1 VNLTTATT
9 DREIGTLLRQWRL
22 RQRRSQL
29 DVALAVGVSARHL
42 SFVETGRS
50 RPSRS
55 LLLRL
60 ASQLDVP
67 LRERNELL
75 LAAGLAPAYPA
86 HQLGDDE
93 LSGVRTALQSFLTSQ
108 EPNPTLV
115 FDRHGDVLLTN
126 QAVWLFLDEI
136 DEAALLP
143 RPNVYRIVLHPR
155 GMAPRVRNLSAW
167 ATHLEHRLVWQTSA
181 SDDQYLANLL
191 AELRCYPALRP
202 DRPGP
207 DRLDDRQLML
217 PIILDTAVGELTL
230 YSIVTKFGSP
240 FDVTLSEL
248 AIESF
253 FPADERNAALLAELS
268 KARSDQHSASSSA

>member
-1 VNLTTATT
+1 VTSGTTTEP
-9 DREIGTLLRQWRL
+9 EIGTLLRQWRQ

-55 LLLRL
+55 LLLKL
-60 ASQLDVP
+60 ASQLDIP
-67 LRERNELL
+67 LRERNDLL

-86 HQLGDDE
+86 HRFDDSE
-93 LSGVRTALQSFLTSQ
+93 LNGVRTALQAFLASQ

-115 FDRHGDVLLTN
+115 FDRRGDVLLTN
-126 QAVWLFLDEI
+126 RAVWLFLDDA
-136 DEAALLP
+136 DEAAL
-143 RPNVYRIVLHPR
+143 RPPLNVYRIVLHPR
-155 GMAPRVRNLSAW
+155 GMAPRLRNLAAW
-167 ATHLEHRLVWQTSA
+167 ATHLEHRLAWQVSA
-181 SDDQYLANLL
+181 SADPYLANLL
-191 AELRCYPALRP
+191 EELRSYPALRP
-202 DRPGP
+202 DRSAT
-207 DRLDDRQLML
+207 DVLDPKQLML
-217 PIILDTAVGELTL
+217 PVILDTPAGELTL

-253 FPADERNAALLAELS
+253 FPADQENAARLAELN
-268 KARSDQHSASSSA
+268 AVSSH

>member
-1 VNLTTATT
+1 MNLTTST
-9 DREIGTLLRQWRL
+9 DREIGTLLRQWRQ

-29 DVALAVGVSARHL
+29 DVALSVGVSARHL

-60 ASQLDVP
+60 ASHLDVP

-86 HQLGDDE
+86 HQLGDNE
-93 LSGVRTALQSFLTSQ
+93 LGGVRAALQSFLSSQ

-126 QAVWLFLDEI
+126 RAVWLFLDDI

-155 GMAPRVRNLSAW
+155 GMAPRLRNLPAW

-181 SDDQYLANLL
+181 SDDPYLANLL
-191 AELRCYPALRP
+191 TELRGYPALRP

-207 DRLDDRQLML
+207 DPLDDKQLML
-217 PIILDTAVGELTL
+217 PIVLDTALGELTL

-253 FPADERNAALLAELS
+253 FPSDQRNAALLAELG
-268 KARSDQHSASSSA
+268 AQRSD